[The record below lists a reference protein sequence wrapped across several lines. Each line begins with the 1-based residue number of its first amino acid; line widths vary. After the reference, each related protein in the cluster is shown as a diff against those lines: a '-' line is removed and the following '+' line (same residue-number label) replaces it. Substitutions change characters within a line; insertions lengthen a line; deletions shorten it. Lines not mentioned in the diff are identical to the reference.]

1 MNKNQIRIIEKG
13 PAKPFANASGFA
25 GVLVALAVVILM
37 LTLASSAGWAQG
49 LPLKTCSNQITA
61 YLCKGDILVADGN
74 SDNGKGRI
82 ILVDPVTGSQT
93 SIAHGDPYLDEPVGV
108 IFDPN
113 DNNLLVINGVAG
125 GTQINGVVRVNPGTG
140 AQTLV
145 SSGFNAPFALA
156 LDGNGDIFVADSGYA
171 ATDPNNP
178 LVNQPGRIIKVDRK
192 TGTQTLWATGG
203 FISHP
208 YGIAFDAGNTG
219 LLYVTDATSFNGQG
233 AIYSLDPANINSPP
247 RLVWGPATA
256 SPAPVVPQSA
266 PMGCPLGITVEATG
280 NLLATAFSYPA
291 PPPNA
296 IYGCVPPGI
305 FRVDLMARRQVTMID
320 NNTTPPLSWNLPFG
334 IDTEDNGTST
344 GNIIVVDE
352 GLKMVFRLNPTP
364 YNPLD
369 PLASFIAPIPLSR
382 DGFFV
387 TPVNLSLRKTQPTV
401 NIAQPPS
408 VSIVAPASSPE
419 GTAINLTSNV
429 SGSGTPTYS
438 WTVTKNGSAF
448 ASGSAASLTFTP
460 DDNGTYAVGLAVV
473 TSAGTGSASATI
485 TVTNVVPSVSITNIP
500 SNSLEGTPI
509 SLNSTVT
516 DPSAADTAAGFTYS
530 WTVTKNGSTVASGSG
545 TSLNFTPNDNGTYAV
560 TLTAGDKDLGAG
572 SATTNITVT
581 NVAPSATILGI
592 PVSSSEGTAITLT
605 STASDPSSADT
616 AAGFLYSWTVLKNS
630 TAFASGSGTSLNF
643 TPDDNGTYAVTLS
656 VTDKDGSAG
665 SVSASIVVSNVA
677 PVIPSGGVTG
687 PTVPLALGTPSTV
700 VANFTDAG
708 TKDTHTCLFA
718 WDDLSTTSVSGS
730 PGVSETNGS
739 GSCRATRTFAGPGVY
754 NVNVTVT
761 DGDGGSIS
769 ARVSQYVVIFD
780 PAEGSVSGSGWID
793 SLPGAYLPNPALVG
807 KAKFGFESKYKRGAS
822 VPTGQTEFN
831 FKAAKFKFK
840 STVYEWLVISGSKA
854 QYTGSGV
861 VRVHDS
867 SHSGDDECENDNHW
881 RQWTGDY
888 KFILTAQDGGLSDGK
903 DKFRIKIVDKATLQ
917 VIYDNKRGESD
928 DMDVANPQIISG
940 GRITIKKN

>member
-74 SDNGKGRI
+74 ADNGKGRI

-156 LDGNGDIFVADSGYA
+156 LDGNGDIFVADSGYS

-178 LVNQPGRIIKVDRK
+178 LVNQPGRIVKVDRK

-256 SPAPVVPQSA
+256 NPLPVVAQSA
-266 PMGCPLGITVEATG
+266 PMGCPLGITVEGNG

-305 FRVDLMARRQVTMID
+305 FRVDLMARRQVTMTD

-401 NIAQPPS
+401 NIAQPPTL
-408 VSIVAPASSPE
+408 SIVAPATSPE
-419 GTAINLTSNV
+419 GTAINLTSTV

-448 ASGSAASLTFTP
+448 ASGSAAGLTFTP

-509 SLNSTVT
+509 SLNSAVT
-516 DPSAADTAAGFTYS
+516 DPSA
-530 WTVTKNGSTVASGSG
+530 
-545 TSLNFTPNDNGTYAV
+545 
-560 TLTAGDKDLGAG
+560 
-572 SATTNITVT
+572 
-581 NVAPSATILGI
+581 
-592 PVSSSEGTAITLT
+592 
-605 STASDPSSADT
+605 ADT

-739 GSCRATRTFAGPGVY
+739 GSCLATRTFAGPGVY

-761 DGDGGSIS
+761 DDDGSSVS

-840 STVYEWLVISGSKA
+840 STVYNWLVISGSKA

-861 VRVHDS
+861 VKVHDS
-867 SHSGDDECENDNHW
+867 SHSGDQDCEIETHW

-888 KFILTAQDGGLSDGK
+888 SFILTAQDGGLSDGK

-917 VIYDNKRGESD
+917 VIYDNKRGDSD
-928 DMDVANPQIISG
+928 DMDVASPQIISS
-940 GRITIKKN
+940 GRITISKN

>member
-61 YLCKGDILVADGN
+61 YLC
-74 SDNGKGRI
+74 
-82 ILVDPVTGSQT
+82 
-93 SIAHGDPYLDEPVGV
+93 
-108 IFDPN
+108 
-113 DNNLLVINGVAG
+113 
-125 GTQINGVVRVNPGTG
+125 
-140 AQTLV
+140 
-145 SSGFNAPFALA
+145 
-156 LDGNGDIFVADSGYA
+156 NGDIFVADSGYA

-247 RLVWGPATA
+247 RLIWGPSTA
-256 SPAPVVPQSA
+256 NPAPVVPQSS
-266 PMGCPLGITVEATG
+266 PLGCPLGLTVEGTG

-305 FRVDLMARRQVTMID
+305 FRIDLINHVQVTMTD

-352 GLKMVFRLNPTP
+352 GLKMVFRLNPTA

-369 PLASFIAPIPLSR
+369 PLARFIAPIPLSR

-387 TPVNLSLRKTQPTV
+387 T
-401 NIAQPPS
+401 
-408 VSIVAPASSPE
+408 PASSPE

-448 ASGSAASLTFTP
+448 ASGSAAGLAFTP

-473 TSAGTGSASATI
+473 TSAGTGSASAT
-485 TVTNVVPSVSITNIP
+485 
-500 SNSLEGTPI
+500 
-509 SLNSTVT
+509 
-516 DPSAADTAAGFTYS
+516 
-530 WTVTKNGSTVASGSG
+530 
-545 TSLNFTPNDNGTYAV
+545 
-560 TLTAGDKDLGAG
+560 
-572 SATTNITVT
+572 ITVT

-677 PVIPSGGVTG
+677 PVTPSGGVTG

-708 TKDTHTCLFA
+708 TMDTHTCLFA
-718 WDDLSTTSVSGS
+718 WDDLSTTTVSGS

-761 DGDGGSIS
+761 DDDDGSVS

-861 VRVHDS
+861 VKVHDS

-888 KFILTAQDGGLSDGK
+888 KFILTAQEGGLSDGK

>member
-448 ASGSAASLTFTP
+448 ASGSAAGLTFTP

-560 TLTAGDKDLGAG
+560 TL
-572 SATTNITVT
+572 
-581 NVAPSATILGI
+581 
-592 PVSSSEGTAITLT
+592 
-605 STASDPSSADT
+605 
-616 AAGFLYSWTVLKNS
+616 
-630 TAFASGSGTSLNF
+630 
-643 TPDDNGTYAVTLS
+643 S

-708 TKDTHTCLFA
+708 TMDTHTCLFA

-928 DMDVANPQIISG
+928 DMDVASPQIISG
-940 GRITIKKN
+940 GRITSKKNQSWMIHWGALPVRGRPDFPLNRVAS